1 MEVLIGNLKVY
12 IFYDE
17 RVRKSMFKSANV
29 CMVWGRIDGTLT
41 YKIMLRLNYKF
52 MSELINM
59 SRIRKRLLY
68 RQTVINN

>member
-1 MEVLIGNLKVY
+1 
-12 IFYDE
+12 
-17 RVRKSMFKSANV
+17 MFKSANV